1 MYVDC
6 FNISK
11 GPDVF
16 LWWFLGNEVPSIQAS
31 RLLGTHRV
39 SVRRSCQP
47 HPPGCLHSKSCTVVS
62 VVSQLD
68 LCGPQNTDFS
78 LQYLFHLL
86 WGEYIVLFGIWLQQI
101 STSFITRNRAKPI
114 SFQVWTQQLGPPTST
129 YNMHPCGMLPC
140 RWLASLVA
148 SWKPKTGCQHPFP
161 SWLSA
166 HESYMKIHEVTV
178 PWGMPSSGWHPCTE
192 TAASRLFGAFR
203 SHSITDEWLWWDV
216 YLS

>member
-1 MYVDC
+1 MFFCDD
-6 FNISK
+6 S
-11 GPDVF
+11 
-16 LWWFLGNEVPSIQAS
+16 LGMRFHLFRHLAFWELTVCQFEDLASHILQAASIQRVAPLF
-31 RLLGTHRV
+31 LLCHNLTCVGR
-39 SVRRSCQP
+39 
-47 HPPGCLHSKSCTVVS
+47 K
-62 VVSQLD
+62 
-68 LCGPQNTDFS
+68 NTDFS

-148 SWKPKTGCQHPFP
+148 SWKPKTGCQHPFS